1 MGRSAPD
8 GGSLFRQPPVDPAD
22 EDVPSVPDGSR
33 EAMRRHRFPFEAK
46 PAEAAE
52 QAEDAPPEG
61 DGS

>member
-1 MGRSAPD
+1 MSKTAPD

-46 PAEAAE
+46 PADAAE
-52 QAEDAPPEG
+52 PSEEAPREG
-61 DGS
+61 DS